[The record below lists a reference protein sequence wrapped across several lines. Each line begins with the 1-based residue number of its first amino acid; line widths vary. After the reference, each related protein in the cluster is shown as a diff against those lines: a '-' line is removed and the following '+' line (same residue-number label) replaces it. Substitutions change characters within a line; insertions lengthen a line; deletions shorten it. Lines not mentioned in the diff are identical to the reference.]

1 MIMKLLKYI
10 ICGTIALMFVACEVG
25 DVNLPLDPN
34 PVIPEVPDSGVGIKP
49 TVPLKKRPIVPTTKL
64 PRPRAV
70 EVDMACECEGEVDF
84 TLL

>member
-1 MIMKLLKYI
+1 
-10 ICGTIALMFVACEVG
+10 MFVAYEVG
-25 DVNLPLDPN
+25 DVNMPLDPN
-34 PVIPEVPDSGVGIKP
+34 PVNPEVPDSGVGIKP

>member
-1 MIMKLLKYI
+1 MKLLKYI
-10 ICGTIALMFVACEVG
+10 ICGTITLIFVACEVG
-25 DVNLPLDPN
+25 DESLPLDPN